1 MNLVAEMIKKIKL
14 LKYIIGIG
22 VFLWMVPAVLLVG
35 LMTLIVFATCMN
47 FLR

>member
-1 MNLVAEMIKKIKL
+1 LNKV